1 MLLSI
6 LHNVML
12 PINYYFSHMFFSI
25 THINL
30 NKKIGR
36 KMANNFTALTHAT
49 GCTILAGRYL
59 LNKTENNY
67 NALTAFSSGYFIYD
81 LLYLTKYWEPKQ
93 LNYAYL
99 YHHMTS
105 LYLMHQNPTM
115 FKGAHILFFGELS
128 NIPTYLVYYF
138 QKQPNK
144 KKLLKKL
151 KYLQFLLYA
160 GIRIPIIGKILED
173 VYYNSKETGNYL
185 PLIVGSP
192 VFLMGLIWSKKLF
205 YKL

>member
-1 MLLSI
+1 MLVSI
-6 LHNVML
+6 LHNLTL
-12 PINYYFSHMFFSI
+12 PVNYYFSHMFFCI
-25 THINL
+25 LHANF
-30 NKKIGR
+30 NKKMGQ
-36 KMANNFTALTHAT
+36 KMSNNFTALTHAT

-59 LNKTENNY
+59 IDKTDNNY

-81 LLYLTKYWEPKQ
+81 LFFLLKYWKPKT

-99 YHHMTS
+99 YHHMAS
-105 LYLMHQNPTM
+105 LYLMHQNPIL

-144 KKLLKKL
+144 QKLVKKL
-151 KYLQFLLYA
+151 KYLQFFLYT

-205 YKL
+205 DKL